1 MYSRTTTSGMYGTL
15 LGSLQD
21 SLSHIQDLQRQ
32 LATNNKYAR
41 LSDNPSAV
49 TRGLELESTLAATEK
64 YMQNGQS
71 AISMLNYSEGAM
83 NTVLDA
89 AQSIRDLVIQAGNG
103 ALGESELED
112 IVAQIEAKRQTIV
125 DALNSK
131 VAGQY
136 IFGGTDTSTPP
147 FSMTSDGR
155 IVYNGSDER
164 IKYALGDGLLG
175 DVSFTGSEI
184 IPTDE
189 PTYFI
194 CSHKVPLDWAWTG
207 REEKVQITVGNRT
220 LAVFIP
226 EQWVDEIASQKTEMS
241 DYNQFRDPGEVSGI
255 SLDDLA
261 SLVNRSLQE
270 QGADMLVT
278 ASVEKNMDTGE
289 QQMFI
294 KSNTGEKVG
303 ITGWTDTD
311 YMPVCQSLEGLSFD
325 KDDAV
330 WASAPWSSNALIGD
344 TELSLSGLA
353 GKNLIITSGG
363 TTKEYT
369 FSADPSSETDLCT
382 ELTSDFGS
390 LNIAATVQDGKLVLI
405 SQTGKDISV
414 DGSAAQQLLGDA
426 SVSEEPEYSGITG
439 TANVLDWR
447 GGAGTLTITLD
458 GETENFDLSDM
469 GSISDLVKDIN
480 SKMPSDAGDLPV
492 ASIVSGRLVLQ
503 STKGNF
509 KVEGDANDLKNLL
522 GTDGTET
529 SVESSVSSLSV
540 TIDTDTAN
548 TVKVY
553 MNKDDG
559 LEEIAEKINA
569 IDGVLARTSTDGKKL
584 VVVAQRVGDLPE
596 DSLHVNE
603 AEELKHYPSV
613 TLQATGEAKML
624 FTFNDEGT
632 IQSEPATRAVD
643 HSHMDVFDVLGME
656 TAMKSVEFA
665 PDQKLTID
673 EDLHWR
679 VMSGGHTADITL
691 TSGEYTMTQLA
702 DRLKNAGAGWLE
714 VTVDVVNPNSLNQD
728 AGEEGVGTND
738 YEAATQRL
746 VIRGYNGE
754 QVLFLD
760 MNEQHYADEMGLSTA
775 LRTEAYTEGT
785 AGTGVKDV
793 YFPQAP
799 CVDDQLGVKVR
810 VQMNCG
816 MSYDVTLT
824 KKDVADPAT
833 GLVNRRKVME
843 EIVKQVNAQEGE
855 TVMGVTIPLDDENK
869 ESDESASIYFL
880 SGESFSVVDLPFSDP
895 VWEDYSG
902 GIAAQMGIHGGVT
915 ANLEQVGSGM
925 KDSDTFGVSGT
936 IRFSNLAH
944 SVEIDVGENDTVKD
958 VMDRLRSQ
966 AGDWLYVNY
975 FDSHMG
981 GAENGSDRQSG
992 DYPILAISSVD
1003 GSAVSVVDVDGTDG
1017 TNPVHIAQDYLGL
1030 STGIEGTVD
1039 LTDGTFEWNTDT
1051 TPLSGPA
1058 DSLTLDVAGYEHT
1071 IDLTGMHDVN
1081 NDSKIDAKDMVEFIN
1096 ARMQDYDVQAG
1107 INEDGQL
1114 TVWSPRGY
1122 SIGISFADSNG
1133 DDVTENFLG
1142 TSGVSFEARYTLKS
1156 SDLTTTSTIS
1166 FSYVK
1171 SDGTSAA
1178 YSETVEVSGT
1188 SVDLSATIAAINA
1201 QMTADGSNTRA
1212 ELKDGNIILRSSDNK
1227 VSDVKMDTTDISAA
1241 LFGENYYRGGYDLD
1255 EDADVRTS
1263 PGIHGQNATI
1273 RSGSN
1278 TTRQNAFGMLDDVI
1292 AAVKSGN
1299 RDALAEKM
1307 LPRVDSFINNVLG
1320 VLSSNGALVNRYDA
1334 NMARQTNESLI
1345 MTDEYDKLMRP
1356 DYSEVAS
1363 QLMLANHIYNANL
1376 AVISRLIQPSLLDFL
1391 S

>member
-21 SLSHIQDLQRQ
+21 SLSNIQDLQRQ
-32 LATNNKYAR
+32 LATNNKYAK

-49 TRGLELESTLAATEK
+49 TRGLELQSTLGATEK
-64 YMQNGQS
+64 YLQNNQN
-71 AISMLNYSEGAM
+71 AISMLNYSEGAL

-89 AQSIRDLVIQAGNG
+89 AQGIRDLVIQAGDG
-103 ALGESELED
+103 ALSENELQD
-112 IVAQIEAKRQTIV
+112 IVQQIEAQRQIIL
-125 DALNSK
+125 DSLNSK

-155 IVYNGSDER
+155 VVYNGSDER
-164 IKYALGDGLLG
+164 IQYALGDGLLG
-175 DVSFTGSEI
+175 DVTFTGSEI

-189 PTYFI
+189 DTYFI
-194 CSHKVPLDWAWTG
+194 CSHKVPLDWEWTG

-226 EQWVDEIASQKTEMS
+226 EQWVDEIASQKAEMS
-241 DYNQFRDPGEVSGI
+241 DYNQFRDPGELNGL

-270 QGADMLVT
+270 QGADMIVT
-278 ASVEKNMDTGE
+278 ASVEKDTTTGE

-311 YMPVCQSLEGLSFD
+311 YMPVCQSLEGLNFTVPSGG
-325 KDDAV
+325 
-330 WASAPWSSNALIGD
+330 WGSSNILMGD
-344 TELSLSGLA
+344 KELSLTGLT
-353 GKNLIITSGG
+353 GKTLTVKSGG
-363 TTKEYT
+363 DPADYKFT
-369 FSADPSSETDLCT
+369 ADPSDTAALKT
-382 ELTSDFGS
+382 ELDGAFAS
-390 LNIAATVQDGKLVLI
+390 LGITAEFNEGKLVLK
-405 SQTGKDISV
+405 SAAGKDIAVS
-414 DGSAAQQLLGDA
+414 GSAAGQLFG
-426 SVSEEPEYSGITG
+426 SVSASEGIKYHGITG
-439 TANVLDWR
+439 TENVLDWR
-447 GGAGTLTITLD
+447 GRDGMGKLKITL
-458 GETENFDLSDM
+458 ENSEPEEFNLSEM
-469 GSISDLVKDIN
+469 NSISDLVNKIN
-480 SKMPSDAGDLPV
+480 AKMPVDAGDLPV
-492 ASIVSGRLVLQ
+492 ASLVSGRLVIQ
-503 STKGNF
+503 SAKGEF
-509 KVEGDANDLKNLL
+509 KVEGDSKDLKELL
-522 GTDGTET
+522 GTNGTDT
-529 SVESSVSSLSV
+529 SVTSSASSLSV
-540 TIDTDTAN
+540 TVGTDTAN

-553 MNKDDG
+553 MNKGDG

-569 IDGVLARTSTDGKKL
+569 IDGVFARTSTDGERL
-584 VVVAQRVGDLPE
+584 VVVAQRVGDLP
-596 DSLHVNE
+596 DDPLHVDE
-603 AEELKHYPSV
+603 AEESKHYPSV
-613 TLQATGEAKML
+613 TLQATGGAKAL
-624 FTFNDEGT
+624 FEFNAEGN

-656 TAMKSVEFA
+656 TAMKSVEFGL
-665 PDQKLTID
+665 DEKLTVD
-673 EDLHWR
+673 EGTMLHWR

-691 TSGEYTMTQLA
+691 TPGEYSMTQLA

-728 AGEEGVGTND
+728 AEEEGVGTDD

-775 LRTEAYTEGT
+775 LRAEPDMGLDE
-785 AGTGVKDV
+785 V

-824 KKDVADPAT
+824 KKAVADPET
-833 GLVNRRKVME
+833 GLVDRTRVMQ
-843 EIVKQVNAQEGE
+843 EIVNQVNAQEGE
-855 TVMGVTIPLDDENK
+855 NVMGISIPLDSQDHK
-869 ESDESASIYFL
+869 EIDNAASIYFL
-880 SGESFSVVDLPFSDP
+880 SGESFTVVDLPFSDP
-895 VWEDYSG
+895 VWDTYSG

-915 ANLEQVGSGM
+915 ANLEQTSHAM
-925 KDSDTFGVSGT
+925 KDSDTFGVTGT

-981 GAENGSDRQSG
+981 GAESRGGRQSG

-1017 TNPVHIAQDYLGL
+1017 TNTVHIAQDYLGL

-1071 IDLTGMHDVN
+1071 IDLTELRDA
-1081 NDSKIDAKDMVEFIN
+1081 NDDGKVDAKDMVEFIN
-1096 ARMQDYDVQAG
+1096 ARMQDYDVEAG
-1107 INEDGQL
+1107 INDNGQL

-1122 SIGISFADSNG
+1122 SIGISFAKADG
-1133 DDVTENFLG
+1133 TDVTTTFLG
-1142 TSGVSFEARYTLKS
+1142 TNTVGS
-1156 SDLTTTSTIS
+1156 SYSLS
-1166 FSYVK
+1166 FSDDLVVTDKLTFYVD
-1171 SDGTSAA
+1171 STP
-1178 YSETVEVSGT
+1178 YSIEMVADSTDPT
-1188 SVDLSATIAAINA
+1188 KVDMSATVKAINKKMA
-1201 QMTADGSNTRA
+1201 EEECNVRA
-1212 ELKDGNIILRSSDNK
+1212 ELKDGKVILRSSDNSLDK
-1227 VSDVKMDTTDISAA
+1227 STITINGTGTVTVEGGVVAKS
-1241 LFGENYYRGGYDLD
+1241 YYRGGYDLD

-1299 RDALAEKM
+1299 RDALVDKM
-1307 LPRVDSFINNVLG
+1307 LPRVDAFINNILG
-1320 VLSSNGALVNRYDA
+1320 VMSTNGAL
-1334 NMARQTNESLI
+1334 
-1345 MTDEYDKLMRP
+1345 
-1356 DYSEVAS
+1356 
-1363 QLMLANHIYNANL
+1363 
-1376 AVISRLIQPSLLDFL
+1376 
-1391 S
+1391 